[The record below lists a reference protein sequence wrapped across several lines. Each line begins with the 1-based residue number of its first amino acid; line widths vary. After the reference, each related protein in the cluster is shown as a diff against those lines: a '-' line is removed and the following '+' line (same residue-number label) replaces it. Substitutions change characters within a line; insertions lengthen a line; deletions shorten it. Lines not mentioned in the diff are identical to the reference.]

1 MHNQHKCLLE
11 IFHCNKCVASF
22 AWVMSFPFFAMEIQ
36 IMTFPVN
43 CGDKGPLI
51 TFPEKKRGIRVYE
64 KVSYFHE

>member
-1 MHNQHKCLLE
+1 
-11 IFHCNKCVASF
+11 
-22 AWVMSFPFFAMEIQ
+22 MSFPFFATEIQ

-64 KVSYFHE
+64 KVSYFHVWSLDSTCAERFL